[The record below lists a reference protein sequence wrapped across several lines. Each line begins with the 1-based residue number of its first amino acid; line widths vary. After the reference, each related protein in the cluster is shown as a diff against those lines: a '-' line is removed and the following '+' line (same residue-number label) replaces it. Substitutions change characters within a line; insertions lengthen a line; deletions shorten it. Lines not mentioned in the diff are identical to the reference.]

1 MIPHHYR
8 SDPKGTLMS
17 DQQFPVGQRTI
28 TATVTNAE
36 GATVPDTLSWTAS
49 SGTITPS
56 DDTLSATL
64 DNAAV
69 GTVTVVV
76 NDQAGLSAQ
85 VVFEVVDSTPANIE
99 LTVA

>member
-1 MIPHHYR
+1 
-8 SDPKGTLMS
+8 MS
-17 DQQFPVGQRTI
+17 DTTAPAPQQFAPGQRTI

-36 GATVPDTLSWTAS
+36 GASVPDTLTWTAT

-56 DDTLSATL
+56 ADTLSATL

-69 GTVTVVV
+69 GTVTVT
-76 NDQAGLSAQ
+76 DTTGLTAS
-85 VVFEVVDSTPANIE
+85 VEFEIVDSTPAAIS